1 MGSRKYIVFVVFL
14 SLLIWVPFNHSWEL
28 WLLFRIASLILVPFL
43 MWFILKLLWQSWK
56 PSIETEDRIERTL
69 AGVTSGALFV
79 LAIIEATTKSHVENS
94 LSIQTRDGFEDV
106 GDYIIQQGAN
116 WGGAIVL
123 IILALFAFWFS
134 ISKRELK
141 H

>member
-1 MGSRKYIVFVVFL
+1 MSSRRYIVFAVFI
-14 SLLIWVPFNHSWEL
+14 SLLIWVPIDHSWEL
-28 WLLFRIASLILVPFL
+28 WLLFRIAYLILLPLLTWFL
-43 MWFILKLLWQSWK
+43 LKWLWQLWK
-56 PSIETEDRIERTL
+56 PSIETEDRLERTL

-79 LAIIEATTKSHVENS
+79 LAIIEVTAKTHIENTMS
-94 LSIQTRDGFEDV
+94 KQTRDGIEDV

-123 IILALFAFWFS
+123 IIIALLAFWFS
-134 ISKRELK
+134 ISKRDLK